1 MNEWTEKVAVP
12 AEAPAAPAAPP
23 PATQPLSQPDAFTAP
38 VTLPTQLVSAA
49 AAVRGALKKAAR
61 ERTSTS
67 WSRLEHQLGSALPSL
82 NNSERVQVLVQV
94 DRSAAD
100 NQPRR

>member
-1 MNEWTEKVAVP
+1 VNEWTEKVAVP